1 MSRTT
6 TITDIEKIIQR
17 YFPDGKGLR
26 SNDKHVRCMYAILKE
41 LEMESMD
48 YKKMDGMSALQKK

>member
-17 YFPDGKGLR
+17 HFPDGKGLR
-26 SNDKHVRCMYAILKE
+26 SNDKHVKCMYAILKE
-41 LEMESMD
+41 LGIEGID
-48 YKKMDGMSALQKK
+48 YKKMNGMSALGNK